1 MASIREIARM
11 AGVSPAS
18 VSRIL
23 NNDPTFHINEAA
35 RGRVIEIAKKLNYT
49 KADKKRGPKQ
59 ADSAL
64 SVALVMRY
72 GNSREINDPY
82 FLNLHKGINEE
93 AKKWHLRVEQPFKIE
108 DSNKDWSKLAN
119 YGAVIIEGEMTPAA
133 IKQIQNINPNVIFVD
148 VNTNIHGYN
157 IVRNDFVE
165 ATTNILDVL
174 YAMGHRNIAYIGGKS
189 SVINLDGKIAL
200 QKNDL
205 REDSYIAWMKM
216 HNLDKYCHSFTANWS
231 ANDALNA
238 ANQLLQL
245 QDRPTAVIVA
255 SDPMAIGVYKAFSD
269 ANINIPNDISVAS
282 FDDVE
287 LTRFLSPT
295 LSSVYMDTEEMGK
308 MTIRLAK
315 DLITEKIAVPLTI
328 TCHSKF
334 NKRESITKKER

>member
-1 MASIREIARM
+1 MASIRDIAKM

-49 KADKKRGPKQ
+49 KSDKKRGPKQ
-59 ADSAL
+59 PDSTL

-72 GNSREINDPY
+72 GNTREINDPY
-82 FLNLHKGINEE
+82 FLNMHKGINEE
-93 AKKWHLRVEQPFKIE
+93 AKKWHLRIEQPFKLE
-108 DSNKDWSKLAN
+108 DPDKNWNDLAN

-148 VNTNIHGYN
+148 VNTNIYGCN
-157 IVRNDFVE
+157 IVHNDFVE
-165 ATTNILDVL
+165 ITSHILDTL
-174 YAMGHRNIAYIGGKS
+174 YDMGHRNIAYIGGKS
-189 SVINLDGKIAL
+189 SVINLDGKVAL

-205 REDSYIAWMKM
+205 RENGYISWMKM
-216 HNLDKYCHSFTANWS
+216 HNLDKYCHTFIANWS
-231 ANDALNA
+231 ADDALKA

-245 QDRPTAVIVA
+245 KDRPTAVVVG
-255 SDPMAIGVYKAFSD
+255 SDPMALGVYKAFND
-269 ANINIPNDISVAS
+269 AGVNIPNDISVAS

-308 MTIRLAK
+308 TAIRLAK
-315 DLITEKIAVPLTI
+315 DLITEKISIPLTI
-328 TCHSKF
+328 TCHSQF